1 MLKTYPKDGVCYD
14 YILLK
19 SNIAKKAPKRV
30 VYVMTVEISN
40 CADRISQKD
49 RACHDCRDP
58 DS

>member
-1 MLKTYPKDGVCYD
+1 MLKTYPKDDVCYE

-19 SNIAKKAPKRV
+19 SNIAKRV